1 MLFYS
6 GDKVRILKSSNDDIP
21 EIAEMIG
28 GVYVIEEVCA
38 FEEFCESTFMINGW
52 FFTPDEIQLVEEE

>member
-6 GDKVRILKSSNDDIP
+6 GDPVRILKSTCDDIP

-28 GVYVIEEVCA
+28 RVYVIEEVYKSN
-38 FEEFCESTFMINGW
+38 FKINGW
-52 FFTPDEIQLVEEE
+52 FFDSDEIQLVEEE

>member
-6 GDKVRILKSSNDDIP
+6 GEKVRILKSTCDDIP

-28 GVYVIEEVCA
+28 GVYVIEY
-38 FEEFCESTFMINGW
+38 FCKSSFSFMINGW
-52 FFTPDEIQLVEEE
+52 FFDSDEIQLVEEE